1 MCVIFFYNSLWL
13 CAWNWCCSIYSISFR
28 NEDRDRFI
36 FQRKHD
42 YHFGCC
48 ICHFFFY
55 SHKAFYYMRH
65 FLFNAVISVAYRLY
79 FSFFFSFREFP
90 WINQNVLRVFRS
102 TYLKYVI
109 TVRKTCT
116 RYNVIHSFDGHILGR
131 SCCYLNDV
139 QYYSGE
145 KKSDSSKWTAITKW
159 RKRKAWWK
167 KICLCHLGNSIKFAK
182 CWGIKVSKRKRN
194 MKLW

>member
-1 MCVIFFYNSLWL
+1 MCNFFYNSLWL
-13 CAWNWCCSIYSISFR
+13 CAWNWCSSIYSISFR

-79 FSFFFSFREFP
+79 FILFFLSRISVNKSKRSSCFSFYIPEICYYRQKDVYMYTVQCNTFIWWAYTWKKLLLSE
-90 WINQNVLRVFRS
+90 WRTITQGKRRATRRNEQQLQN
-102 TYLKYVI
+102 
-109 TVRKTCT
+109 
-116 RYNVIHSFDGHILGR
+116 
-131 SCCYLNDV
+131 
-139 QYYSGE
+139 GE
-145 KKSDSSKWTAITKW
+145 KEKRDGKKSAYATWEIQLNLQNAGK
-159 RKRKAWWK
+159 
-167 KICLCHLGNSIKFAK
+167 
-182 CWGIKVSKRKRN
+182 
-194 MKLW
+194 

>member
-1 MCVIFFYNSLWL
+1 MCNFFYNSLWL
-13 CAWNWCCSIYSISFR
+13 CAWNWCSSIYSISFR

-116 RYNVIHSFDGHILGR
+116 CTRYNVIHSFDGHILGR

-139 QYYSGE
+139 LLLRGKEERLVEMNSNYKME
-145 KKSDSSKWTAITKW
+145 KKKSVMEKN
-159 RKRKAWWK
+159 
-167 KICLCHLGNSIKFAK
+167 LLMPLGKF
-182 CWGIKVSKRKRN
+182 N
-194 MKLW
+194 